1 VYTDY
6 ATFGVD
12 HEAGVRVRET
22 IGIGMAEL
30 ASRMTIEL
38 R

>member
-6 ATFGVD
+6 ATFDIDPG
-12 HEAGVRVRET
+12 AGVRVRET
-22 IGIGMAEL
+22 FGIGMAEL
-30 ASRMTIEL
+30 AARMTIEL